1 LNALQEKYPKE
12 VETILA
18 KYPADFKQA
27 AVMPLLYLAQREQS
41 FITKKSLDDIAALLE
56 ISTTEVASVVG
67 FYSLYRE
74 DTGPKYHLQV
84 CTDLPCALKGAE
96 TFLEQLCDNLA
107 LRVGEISADGVFV
120 VEEVKCLAGCNR
132 APLFQVQSGEG
143 LSYHEN
149 QTLTSALELVE
160 QLRKSKKME
169 RRP

>member
-41 FITKKSLDDIAALLE
+41 FITKKSLEDIAALLE

-67 FYSLYRE
+67 FYSLYHE
-74 DTGPKYHLQV
+74 DTGPKYHIQV

-96 TFLEQLCDNLA
+96 TFLEQLCENLA
-107 LRVGEISADGVFV
+107 LRVGETSADGMFV
-120 VEEVKCLAGCNR
+120 VEEVKCLAGCLR
-132 APLFQVQSGEG
+132 APLFQVQSGDG

-149 QTLTSALELVE
+149 QTVTSALEVVE